1 MALHRIAP
9 RSLVAIFRPLL
20 AGVVCIG
27 VLASPAVAQDP
38 LPTVFGSWR
47 LVEVGVTH
55 HAATAGF
62 ILAYSSG
69 TGGGR
74 FTIRTGPTK
83 DDLRLRNRG
92 NHFDGA
98 TVPVKRGHHY
108 QVRFDDD
115 TSESRDSRK
124 NITAYWLPITAG
136 DGVSD
141 EGAGEPEAPA
151 QAGGGTDGEPETP
164 AQAGGPC

>member
-1 MALHRIAP
+1 MTLRRIAS
-9 RSLVAIFRPLL
+9 RLLVAIFRPLL
-20 AGVVCIG
+20 AGVVGIG
-27 VLASPAVAQDP
+27 GLASPVVAQDP
-38 LPTVFGSWR
+38 PPTVFGSWR

-69 TGGGR
+69 SGGGR
-74 FTIRTGPTK
+74 FTIRTGPAE

-98 TVPVKRGHHY
+98 TVPVKRGNYY

-115 TSESRDSRK
+115 KSEPRDRRN
-124 NITAYWLPITAG
+124 NITAYWLPITSG
-136 DGVSD
+136 NGVSD

-151 QAGGGTDGEPETP
+151 QGGGAGGM
-164 AQAGGPC
+164 